1 MDQSHLIKIISAK
14 RAQDFSDTAA
24 DLRLMTT
31 ALQGRK
37 PGSEESKSEL
47 LWHPQTPAT
56 HWSLQILL
64 LDKDAELTFHL
75 SLY

>member
-31 ALQGRK
+31 ALQCYCGTAVQLRAADK
-37 PGSEESKSEL
+37 VGTEG
-47 LWHPQTPAT
+47 
-56 HWSLQILL
+56 LL
-64 LDKDAELTFHL
+64 LCEAELGAGDHMTGR
-75 SLY
+75 